1 LSEFLTERS
10 EKRPEKL
17 EATNM
22 SACAEA
28 ASLLR
33 SVAEPRPVGDTV
45 KEAIN
50 RAARLTGLRY
60 GRAED
65 IWRQEARTI
74 RADEMDRIR
83 RAAENKLVREAQHEF
98 VELEQRI
105 KRLEALLVQA
115 PDLPGPEDGP
125 VRRLAHPVDRAMG
138 GRSSRQVGAGR

>member
-1 LSEFLTERS
+1 
-10 EKRPEKL
+10 
-17 EATNM
+17 M

-83 RAAENKLVREAQHEF
+83 RAAEKKLVREARDEF
-98 VELEQRI
+98 GELELRI
-105 KRLEALLVQA
+105 KRLEALLVQDA
-115 PDLPGPEDGP
+115 DLRGPEADA
-125 VRRLAHPVDRAMG
+125 VRPMGRPVDRSMG
-138 GRSSRQVGAGR
+138 GRPPRQAGAGR